1 MYKVNEVKSSLD
13 CDVCYQLLVEPVVMA
28 CGEIICKTH
37 LDKLM
42 TNTSKR
48 KEFFVCGICQEEH
61 WIPKNGFVV
70 NSRLQKLLELELNAL
85 KGSPVFDECMKE
97 INKAKENLVKCELLE
112 KNAENYI
119 YDYFEDIKRQVDL
132 RREDLKFKIDTYSD
146 EIIKSVEKDQMN
158 YIKMSKEINIISVNI
173 EKSKEELNESVLQ
186 FDTLEFNDEKFGNI
200 KASVADVNL
209 KFNKILTEY
218 NDSLIDNKKYAFEFE
233 ELKIEDVFG
242 RVTDCEVIIIYL

>member
-1 MYKVNEVKSSLD
+1 
-13 CDVCYQLLVEPVVMA
+13 
-28 CGEIICKTH
+28 
-37 LDKLM
+37 
-42 TNTSKR
+42 
-48 KEFFVCGICQEEH
+48 
-61 WIPKNGFVV
+61 
-70 NSRLQKLLELELNAL
+70 
-85 KGSPVFDECMKE
+85 
-97 INKAKENLVKCELLE
+97 
-112 KNAENYI
+112 
-119 YDYFEDIKRQVDL
+119 
-132 RREDLKFKIDTYSD
+132 
-146 EIIKSVEKDQMN
+146 MN

-173 EKSKEELNESVLQ
+173 EKSKEELNKSVLQ

>member
-1 MYKVNEVKSSLD
+1 
-13 CDVCYQLLVEPVVMA
+13 
-28 CGEIICKTH
+28 
-37 LDKLM
+37 
-42 TNTSKR
+42 
-48 KEFFVCGICQEEH
+48 
-61 WIPKNGFVV
+61 
-70 NSRLQKLLELELNAL
+70 
-85 KGSPVFDECMKE
+85 
-97 INKAKENLVKCELLE
+97 LE

-146 EIIKSVEKDQMN
+146 EIIKSVENDQMN
-158 YIKMSKEINIISVNI
+158 YIKLSKEISIISANI
-173 EKSKEELNESVLQ
+173 EKSKEELNKSVLQ
-186 FDTLEFNDEKFGNI
+186 FDTLEFNYEKFGNI

-218 NDSLIDNKKYAFEFE
+218 NDSLIDNKKYAFEFK

>member
-1 MYKVNEVKSSLD
+1 MYKVNEVKSFLD
-13 CDVCYQLLVEPVVMA
+13 CDVCYQLLVGPVLMA

-48 KEFFVCGICQEEH
+48 KDFFVCGICQEEH
-61 WIPKNGFVV
+61 MVPKNGFVV
-70 NSRLQKLLELELNAL
+70 NSRLQKLLDLELNAL

-132 RREDLKFKIDTYSD
+132 RREDLKLKIDTYSD

-158 YIKMSKEINIISVNI
+158 YIKLSKEISIISANI
-173 EKSKEELNESVLQ
+173 EKSKEELNKSVLQ

-218 NDSLIDNKKYAFEFE
+218 NDSLIDNKNFAFEFK

-242 RVTDCEVIIIYL
+242 RVTDCGVNIIYL